1 MKCQEKNIYTY
12 KKIEKLFSFSLTVK
26 KQFDILNMKVGEDKV
41 KRSFKVLC
49 LMLIIFMTSGCMK
62 LNVDMSINKDKSM
75 NLSYVVA
82 FANSLMNQSG
92 TDTALDESDLKQAE
106 ESGFKVENYSDGSM
120 TGYKFTKGFSNID
133 NISDEKET
141 IFDLEKLLDGEEAKV
156 FTVKKGLF
164 KNTYSVKMQNN
175 TASEMED
182 EMDLG
187 SLYGDSSS
195 DYSSSSNIFGDTD
208 LSMLTSSMDLT
219 FTVNLPNKPINSNA
233 TTTENEGKKLEWNL
247 MDQNLQNIEFEFELY
262 NMDNIYLTVGI
273 IGVLVII
280 IIVIIIM
287 NKKKPNS
294 KEVTPVL
301 VNDSVIEPNIPN
313 EMPVETIN
321 KEEPVNN
328 QNIQGSTDIQSTI
341 NNTPSNQTNVD
352 IQTISNLDEDNTN
365 KESIQTNTEN
375 NVNTEDIQ
383 ANVENNMNTQ
393 TIPSLN
399 EDNSNS
405 NEIETLEETKET
417 PNQTVTQDIFNTSP
431 ENK

>member
-1 MKCQEKNIYTY
+1 MYTY

-175 TASEMED
+175 TATEMED

-187 SLYGDSSS
+187 SIYGDSSS

-405 NEIETLEETKET
+405 NEIEILEETKET

>member
-1 MKCQEKNIYTY
+1 MYTY

-175 TASEMED
+175 TATEMED

-233 TTTENEGKKLEWNL
+233 TTTENERKKLEWNL

-294 KEVTPVL
+294 KEATPVL

-328 QNIQGSTDIQSTI
+328 QNIQGSTDIQGPI

-383 ANVENNMNTQ
+383 ANVGNNMNTQ

>member
-1 MKCQEKNIYTY
+1 M
-12 KKIEKLFSFSLTVK
+12 
-26 KQFDILNMKVGEDKV
+26 

-106 ESGFKVENYSDGSM
+106 ESGFKIENYSDGSM

-328 QNIQGSTDIQSTI
+328 QNIQGSTDIQGTI
-341 NNTPSNQTNVD
+341 NNTPSNQANVD

-383 ANVENNMNTQ
+383 ANVENNINTQ

>member
-1 MKCQEKNIYTY
+1 MYTY

-175 TASEMED
+175 TATEMED

-187 SLYGDSSS
+187 SIYGDSSS

-294 KEVTPVL
+294 KEATPVL

-328 QNIQGSTDIQSTI
+328 QNIQGSTDIQGPI
-341 NNTPSNQTNVD
+341 NNTPSNQANVD

>member
-1 MKCQEKNIYTY
+1 MYTY

-294 KEVTPVL
+294 KEATPVL
-301 VNDSVIEPNIPN
+301 VNDTVIEPNIPN

-341 NNTPSNQTNVD
+341 NNTPSNQANVD

>member
-1 MKCQEKNIYTY
+1 M
-12 KKIEKLFSFSLTVK
+12 
-26 KQFDILNMKVGEDKV
+26 

-294 KEVTPVL
+294 KEATPVL

-341 NNTPSNQTNVD
+341 NNTPSNQANVD

-383 ANVENNMNTQ
+383 ANVGNNMNTQ

>member
-1 MKCQEKNIYTY
+1 M
-12 KKIEKLFSFSLTVK
+12 TVK

-175 TASEMED
+175 TATEMED

-187 SLYGDSSS
+187 SIYGDSSS

-341 NNTPSNQTNVD
+341 NNTPSNQVNVD

>member
-1 MKCQEKNIYTY
+1 M
-12 KKIEKLFSFSLTVK
+12 
-26 KQFDILNMKVGEDKV
+26 

-301 VNDSVIEPNIPN
+301 VNDTVIEPNIPN

-328 QNIQGSTDIQSTI
+328 QNIQGSTDIQGPI

-383 ANVENNMNTQ
+383 ANVGNNMNTQ

>member
-1 MKCQEKNIYTY
+1 M
-12 KKIEKLFSFSLTVK
+12 
-26 KQFDILNMKVGEDKV
+26 

-294 KEVTPVL
+294 KEVAPVL

-321 KEEPVNN
+321 KEEPLNN

-341 NNTPSNQTNVD
+341 NNTPSNQANVD

>member
-1 MKCQEKNIYTY
+1 MYTY

-294 KEVTPVL
+294 KEATPVL

-321 KEEPVNN
+321 KEEPLNN

>member
-1 MKCQEKNIYTY
+1 MYTY

-187 SLYGDSSS
+187 SIYGDSSS

-328 QNIQGSTDIQSTI
+328 QNIQGNADIQSTI
-341 NNTPSNQTNVD
+341 NNTPSNQANVD

>member
-1 MKCQEKNIYTY
+1 M
-12 KKIEKLFSFSLTVK
+12 
-26 KQFDILNMKVGEDKV
+26 

-175 TASEMED
+175 TATEMED

-187 SLYGDSSS
+187 SIYGDSSS

-294 KEVTPVL
+294 KEATPVL

-321 KEEPVNN
+321 KEEPLNN

>member
-1 MKCQEKNIYTY
+1 MYTY

-175 TASEMED
+175 TATEMED

-187 SLYGDSSS
+187 SIYGDSSS

-294 KEVTPVL
+294 KEATPVL

-328 QNIQGSTDIQSTI
+328 QNIQGSTDIQGPI

-383 ANVENNMNTQ
+383 ANVGNNMNTQ

>member
-1 MKCQEKNIYTY
+1 M
-12 KKIEKLFSFSLTVK
+12 
-26 KQFDILNMKVGEDKV
+26 

-175 TASEMED
+175 TATEMED

-341 NNTPSNQTNVD
+341 NNTPSNQANVD

-383 ANVENNMNTQ
+383 ANVENNINTQ

>member
-1 MKCQEKNIYTY
+1 MYTY

-175 TASEMED
+175 TATEMED

-294 KEVTPVL
+294 KEVAPVL

-321 KEEPVNN
+321 KEEPLNN
-328 QNIQGSTDIQSTI
+328 QNIQGNADIQSTI
-341 NNTPSNQTNVD
+341 NNTPSNQANVD

>member
-1 MKCQEKNIYTY
+1 M
-12 KKIEKLFSFSLTVK
+12 
-26 KQFDILNMKVGEDKV
+26 

-187 SLYGDSSS
+187 SIYGDSSS

-294 KEVTPVL
+294 KEATPVL

-328 QNIQGSTDIQSTI
+328 QNIQGSTDIQGPI

-383 ANVENNMNTQ
+383 ANVGNNMNTQ

>member
-1 MKCQEKNIYTY
+1 MYTY

-175 TASEMED
+175 TATEMED

-187 SLYGDSSS
+187 SIYGDSSS
-195 DYSSSSNIFGDTD
+195 DYGSSSNIFGDTD

-301 VNDSVIEPNIPN
+301 VNDTVIEPNIPN

-328 QNIQGSTDIQSTI
+328 QNIQGNADIQSTI
-341 NNTPSNQTNVD
+341 NNTPSNQANVD

>member
-1 MKCQEKNIYTY
+1 MYTY

-175 TASEMED
+175 TATEMED

-187 SLYGDSSS
+187 SIYGDSSS

-294 KEVTPVL
+294 KEATPVL

>member
-1 MKCQEKNIYTY
+1 MYTY

-175 TASEMED
+175 TATEMED

-321 KEEPVNN
+321 KEEPLNN

-341 NNTPSNQTNVD
+341 NNTPSNQANVD

-383 ANVENNMNTQ
+383 ANVENNINTQ

>member
-1 MKCQEKNIYTY
+1 MYTY

-92 TDTALDESDLKQAE
+92 TNTALDESDLKQAE

-175 TASEMED
+175 TATEMED

-187 SLYGDSSS
+187 SIYGDSSS

-294 KEVTPVL
+294 KEATPVL

-321 KEEPVNN
+321 KEEPLNN

-341 NNTPSNQTNVD
+341 NNTPSNQANID

-383 ANVENNMNTQ
+383 ANVGNNMNTQ
-393 TIPSLN
+393 TILSLN

>member
-1 MKCQEKNIYTY
+1 MYTY

-187 SLYGDSSS
+187 SIYGDSSS

-301 VNDSVIEPNIPN
+301 VNDTVIEPNIPN

-383 ANVENNMNTQ
+383 ANVGNNMNTQ

>member
-1 MKCQEKNIYTY
+1 M
-12 KKIEKLFSFSLTVK
+12 
-26 KQFDILNMKVGEDKV
+26 

-175 TASEMED
+175 TATEMED

-187 SLYGDSSS
+187 SIYGDSSS

-294 KEVTPVL
+294 KEVAPVL

-321 KEEPVNN
+321 KEEPLNN

-341 NNTPSNQTNVD
+341 NNTPSNQANVD

>member
-1 MKCQEKNIYTY
+1 M
-12 KKIEKLFSFSLTVK
+12 
-26 KQFDILNMKVGEDKV
+26 

-187 SLYGDSSS
+187 SIYGDSSS

-294 KEVTPVL
+294 KEATPVL
-301 VNDSVIEPNIPN
+301 VNDTVIEPNIPN

-341 NNTPSNQTNVD
+341 NNTPSNQANID

-383 ANVENNMNTQ
+383 ANVGNNMNTQ

>member
-1 MKCQEKNIYTY
+1 MYTY

-187 SLYGDSSS
+187 SIYGDSSS

-294 KEVTPVL
+294 KEATPVL

-321 KEEPVNN
+321 KEEPLNN

-341 NNTPSNQTNVD
+341 NNTPSNQVNVD

>member
-1 MKCQEKNIYTY
+1 MYTY

-247 MDQNLQNIEFEFELY
+247 MNQNLQNIEFEFELY

-294 KEVTPVL
+294 KEVAPVL

-321 KEEPVNN
+321 KEEPLNN

-341 NNTPSNQTNVD
+341 NNTPSNQANVD